1 MNTTT
6 DILIIGGG
14 PAGLQAALTVG
25 RVHRN
30 AILLDDGT
38 YRNAPVAH
46 MHNVL
51 ANDGTPPAD
60 FRKQGREE
68 LAAYPTVRVLDARAE
83 VLAGDA
89 ATGFVAA
96 LADGREI
103 HARRVILA
111 TGVRDEL
118 PDVPGLAELWGGRA
132 AQCPFCHAHEFAG
145 TRYGILGTA
154 RAQHY
159 AQLLGPIAGDLL
171 VLPLPG
177 EPTPGEEP
185 TEIPGARIAAAPVS
199 RLREDSDGVE
209 IEFADGGTAHVAVI
223 FTGATF
229 HQSAPFAAQLG
240 LTLNESGCI
249 RINIFGRTS
258 LDGVFAAGDLA
269 HHPELPMPMPSVIN
283 ALAAGQTAASA
294 AIASL
299 L

>member
-1 MNTTT
+1 MNLNT

-14 PAGLQAALTVG
+14 PAGLQAALTIG

-30 AILLDDGT
+30 AVLLDDGR

-51 ANDGTPPAD
+51 GQDGTPPAD

-68 LAAYPTVRVLDARAE
+68 LAAYPTVQVLDARAE
-83 VLAGDA
+83 VLAGDVT
-89 ATGFVAA
+89 TGFVAA
-96 LADGREI
+96 LTDGREV

-118 PDVPGLAELWGGRA
+118 PDVPGLADLWGDRA
-132 AQCPFCHAHEFAG
+132 AQCPFCHAHEFSG
-145 TRYGILGTA
+145 TRSGILGAT
-154 RAQHY
+154 RAEHY
-159 AQLLGPIAGDLL
+159 VALLRPVAGELL
-171 VLPLPG
+171 ILPLPG
-177 EPTPGEEP
+177 EEGLPAPTGTPQ
-185 TEIPGARIAAAPVS
+185 AAAPVA
-199 RLREDSDGVE
+199 RLTEVPDGVE
-209 IEFADGGTAHVAVI
+209 VTFTDGGTARVAVV
-223 FTGATF
+223 FTAARF
-229 HQSAPFAAQLG
+229 HQSAPFAEQLG
-240 LTLNESGCI
+240 LALNESGCI

-258 LDGVFAAGDLA
+258 QEGVFAAGDLA